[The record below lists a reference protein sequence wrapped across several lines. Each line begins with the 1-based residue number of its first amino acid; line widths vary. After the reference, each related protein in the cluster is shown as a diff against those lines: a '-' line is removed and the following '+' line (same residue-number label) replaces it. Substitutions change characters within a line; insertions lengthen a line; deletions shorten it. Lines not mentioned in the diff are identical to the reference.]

1 MTVDLSSSTQDFLNA
16 AAAKQ
21 PTPGGGAVS
30 ALSAALACSM
40 LEMVLNYSVNKKGLE
55 AHHDTLKSALAAA
68 TETRTALQSLV
79 VADQTAYLGL
89 TATRKL
95 PPETPDRDAQI
106 LSAVTSAIT
115 VPRDIATH
123 SLKILELADQVVDI
137 ANPYL
142 LSDLAVSADLA
153 MASLRSAIY
162 NVRINLPDLK
172 DPAGRTAAETSNS
185 TLLYK
190 ATQLIQKTSPRIWT
204 RIRQSQTPPA

>member
-1 MTVDLSSSTQDFLNA
+1 MPHDVSTPISAFLDA

-21 PTPGGGAVS
+21 PTPGGGAVA
-30 ALSAALACSM
+30 ALSAALSCSM
-40 LEMVLNYSVNKKGLE
+40 LEMVLNYSVGKKGLE
-55 AHHDTLKSALAAA
+55 AHQDTLKAALASA
-68 TETRTALQSLV
+68 TEVRTALQTLV
-79 VADQTAYLGL
+79 LADQTAYLGL

-123 SLKILELADQVVDI
+123 SLKILEIADQVVDI

-172 DPAGRTAAETSNS
+172 DPTARTAAETSNS

-204 RIRQSQTPPA
+204 RIRQNSPA